1 MSDFEQFK
9 KAKQIEEIKEFVN
22 DLKVFTQNA
31 EEIIERNAEK
41 IEADNDEIE
50 LAIQSSLKFDNGFQI
65 LCKQIDNLN

>member
-1 MSDFEQFK
+1 M
-9 KAKQIEEIKEFVN
+9 
-22 DLKVFTQNA
+22 FTQNA